1 MGTASHED
9 FSRTHTVRGSSDR
22 SFGALISGVFFVI
35 ALLPLRHGGV
45 VRWWALALGCALAVA
60 AALFPVLLRP
70 LNRAWFR
77 LGLLMGRIINPVV
90 LAVLFHGV
98 LTPFGVVMRGL
109 GKDPL
114 RLRPDPGMRSYWIER
129 NPPGPAPGTMANQ
142 F

>member
-1 MGTASHED
+1 
-9 FSRTHTVRGSSDR
+9 
-22 SFGALISGVFFVI
+22 
-35 ALLPLRHGGV
+35 

-77 LGLLMGRIINPVV
+77 LGLLLGRIINPVV

-114 RLRPDPGMRSYWIER
+114 RLRPDPGRSSYWIER